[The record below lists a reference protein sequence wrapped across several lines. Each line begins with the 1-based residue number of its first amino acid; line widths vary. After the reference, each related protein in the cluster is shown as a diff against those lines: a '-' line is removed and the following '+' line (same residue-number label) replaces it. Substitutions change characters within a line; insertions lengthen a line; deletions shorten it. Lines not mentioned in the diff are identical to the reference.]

1 MEKTLLVLR
10 IVAILFAASFC
21 VAQEKEPG
29 TVSPHSSDTAVD
41 SGGKV
46 RVFGRLPTA
55 DSQVEIFAV
64 SHPHEPIGELN
75 EQFSCTVS
83 DGRYETL
90 LPPGWYRLRV
100 QFNDTATTGAILHV
114 QDKEINRDLV
124 GLLKRPAKII
134 EATTKNPFDTS
145 AFPEQFAE
153 RVAQLEKDTS
163 ENKGIVIVGRIVD
176 AQGQPMGRGDYD
188 AELRWGNIF
197 YGDPASFEGG
207 WFHTRN
213 FIRQFDIRLIEAG
226 ERHPDWGETAKL
238 YVYTATNEPAMV
250 EIPIELGTV
259 HYAEIVL
266 DKTLEN
272 ELVSLSGTVLDEEGQ
287 PVDGVSVNIR
297 CNGVGSDM
305 ALKRTTTDKTGR
317 FSFEKITPQAYK
329 IILKKQGYAYP
340 PREIPLLL
348 LGDEHVFQSRP
359 LRSVEIEYVYQPD
372 GSPDFTKGNIQPQT
386 VTLVQDYNRGLH
398 FATAQLTAGSHSS
411 RDINFNNDREG
422 RLVFT
427 HTYTNAV
434 DNRFYDAGK
443 VLFESVGK
451 ADENPDVPRDVWGS
465 YPPLPVKLDHVYVVK
480 TTEGKYA
487 KFVVRK
493 ITPPLPANIA
503 DAP

>member
-1 MEKTLLVLR
+1 MKKTLLALG
-10 IVAILFAASFC
+10 IVAILFATSFC
-21 VAQEKEPG
+21 IAEERESG
-29 TVSPHSSDTAVD
+29 TVSPHSGDTAAV
-41 SGGKV
+41 SGDKV
-46 RVFGRLPTA
+46 RVFGKLPTA
-55 DSQVEIFAV
+55 DSKIEIFAV
-64 SHPHEPIGELN
+64 SNPYEPIGEHN
-75 EQFSCTVS
+75 EQFPCNVA
-83 DGRYETL
+83 DGKYETL
-90 LPPGWYRLRV
+90 LPPGWYRFRV
-100 QFNDTATTGAILHV
+100 KFNDTLSGRIIRV

-124 GLLKRPAKII
+124 DLLKRPAKII

-188 AELRWGNIF
+188 IELRWGNIF

-213 FIRQFDIRLIEAG
+213 FITPFDRRVMDAG

-266 DKTLEN
+266 DKTPEN

-287 PVDGVSVNIR
+287 PMDGVSVNIR
-297 CNGVGSDM
+297 CSGVGSDM
-305 ALKRTTTDKTGR
+305 ALRRTTTDKTGR
-317 FSFEKITPQAYK
+317 FSFEKITPQAYR
-329 IILKKQGYAYP
+329 IVLTKQGYPYQSLP
-340 PREIPLLL
+340 EIPLLL
-348 LGDEHVFQSRP
+348 LGDEHVFQYRP

-372 GSPDFTKGNIQPQT
+372 GSHDFTKGNIQPQT
-386 VTLVQDYNRGLH
+386 VTLVQNSNRGLH
-398 FATAQLTAGSHSS
+398 FATAQITAGSNES
-411 RDINFNNDREG
+411 RDINFNDREG
-422 RLVFT
+422 RLLFT

-443 VLFESVGK
+443 VPFETVSK
-451 ADENPDVPRDVWGS
+451 ADENPDVPRDDWGS
-465 YPPLPVKLDHVYVVK
+465 YPPLPVKLDHVYVMK

-493 ITPPLPANIA
+493 ILPPLPADVA
-503 DAP
+503 DVQ